1 MSPLRGATIG
11 WGLYS
16 AANGKYVLQKLIKVI
31 EVGSYQDYRIFI
43 TLTTLA
49 SVCPPVSIY
58 ILYLMLVLYFSS
70 LLAFSDA
77 NVTELIHYQF
87 LFTAADWIH

>member
-49 SVCPPVSIY
+49 TTQNCATSYSTQVVSKY
-58 ILYLMLVLYFSS
+58 MVYAES
-70 LLAFSDA
+70 
-77 NVTELIHYQF
+77 
-87 LFTAADWIH
+87 